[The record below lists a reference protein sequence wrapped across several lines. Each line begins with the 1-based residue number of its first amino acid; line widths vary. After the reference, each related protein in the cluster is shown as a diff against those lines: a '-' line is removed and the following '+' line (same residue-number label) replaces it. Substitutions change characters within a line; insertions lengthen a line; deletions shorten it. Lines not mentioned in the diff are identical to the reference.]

1 MSKLLTRA
9 VSGLLFALI
18 TISCILYNQFS
29 AAIYLFALMLLC
41 LKEFKRLL
49 GYNGLVPYLIS
60 ILLFLLNFEGNT
72 HFIALE
78 KQTENLIYIA
88 VLALTLVEIFRILIK
103 VPKSNKVDSL
113 KDFVLSIA
121 YIPIPFMLA
130 YQIGFIE
137 FHDDTYSPTL
147 ILLVFFML
155 WSNDS
160 FAFLI
165 GKNIGKTP
173 LAPKI
178 SPKKTI
184 EGFAGGV
191 ISTIAVALIL
201 SLWFLKDANFTLYA
215 WIGLALI
222 VSISGV
228 IGDLIESYFKRKAGV
243 KDSGNSIPGHGGF
256 LDRLDSFIFATPFV
270 YLYLTFIF

>member
-49 GYNGLVPYLIS
+49 GYNSFVPYLIS

-72 HFIALE
+72 HFFNMGKNIE
-78 KQTENLIYIA
+78 KLIYA
-88 VLALTLVEIFRILIK
+88 GLLALTLIEILRIFIK
-103 VPKSNKVDSL
+103 VPKSDQVDNI

-137 FHDDTYSPTL
+137 FHDTTYSPTL

-173 LAPKI
+173 LAPKV

-191 ISTIAVALIL
+191 FSTIAIALIL
-201 SLWFLKDANFTLYA
+201 SLWFLKDENFNIFA

-228 IGDLIESYFKRKAGV
+228 IGDLIESYFKRRAGV